1 MKNPT
6 NHIKGEDHM
15 ANTKRIIEIF
25 KETEVL
31 LEGHFLLTSGR
42 HSNQYM
48 QCAKLLQYPNHTQE
62 VVGELAKC
70 YKDTKVDY
78 VIAPAVGGII
88 IGYELARQLGSKN
101 LFAERE
107 DGKMTIR
114 RGFTLPKGSRVV
126 VAEDV
131 ITTGGSVKEVIEIVR
146 EQGSEVIGVA
156 VLVDRSNGTIDFDA
170 KLDTVLTVE
179 VQSWDQAECPL
190 CKKGQ
195 VELVKPGSRKKV

>member
-1 MKNPT
+1 
-6 NHIKGEDHM
+6 M
-15 ANTKRIIEIF
+15 ANTNRIIEIF
-25 KETEVL
+25 KESEVL

-48 QCAKLLQYPNHTQE
+48 QCAKILQYPNYTQE
-62 VVGELAKC
+62 IIGELAKC
-70 YKDTKVDY
+70 YKDVQVDY

-101 LFAERE
+101 MFAERE

-114 RGFTLPKGSRVV
+114 RGFSLPKGSKVV

-131 ITTGGSVKEVIEIVR
+131 ITTGGSVKEVMEIVK
-146 EQGSEVIGVA
+146 EQGSEVVGVA
-156 VLVDRSNGTIDFDA
+156 VLVDRSNGNIDFGV
-170 KLDTVLTVE
+170 KLDAALTVE
-179 VQSWDQAECPL
+179 VQSWEQSECPL
-190 CKKGQ
+190 CAKGQ

>member
-1 MKNPT
+1 
-6 NHIKGEDHM
+6 M
-15 ANTKRIIEIF
+15 ANTERIIEIF

-48 QCAKLLQYPNHTQE
+48 QCAKILQYPNYTQE
-62 VVGELAKC
+62 IVAGLAKC
-70 YKDTKVDY
+70 YEDTKVDY

-88 IGYELARQLGSKN
+88 IGYELARQLGCKN
-101 LFAERE
+101 MFAERE

-131 ITTGGSVKEVIEIVR
+131 ITTGGSVQEVMDIV
-146 EQGSEVIGVA
+146 EAQGSEVIGVA
-156 VLVDRSNGTIDFDA
+156 VLVDRSNGNIDFGV
-170 KLDTVLTVE
+170 KLDAALTVE
-179 VQSWDQAECPL
+179 VESWEQATCPI
-190 CKKGQ
+190 CAKGE
-195 VELVKPGSRKKV
+195 VELVKPGSRKAKA